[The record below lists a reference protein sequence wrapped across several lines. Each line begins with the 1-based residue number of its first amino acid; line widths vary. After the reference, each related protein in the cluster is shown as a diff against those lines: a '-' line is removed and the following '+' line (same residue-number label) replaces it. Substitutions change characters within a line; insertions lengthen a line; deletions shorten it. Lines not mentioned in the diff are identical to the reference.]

1 MPTAI
6 IIDDS
11 RKEREALKK
20 LLENHPD
27 IVVEQECDSAAKG
40 IKSITKHRPDLVFLD
55 VEMPEMTGLE
65 MLAAIGSSSERDFAV
80 IFITSFEEYAIRAFR
95 MAALDYVL
103 KPIDPENLN
112 DALTK
117 FRAGLGNR
125 VHSMQMEVMR
135 HNLSITAAQ
144 LMLVS
149 VADHKFKLK
158 DVVYCCTPAAD
169 GEGKGAYTS
178 FYLSDSLVA
187 GTADTH
193 ANRLVASKE
202 LKHYDTL
209 FTPYGFIRVG
219 RKYLIN
225 PEFVTKV
232 GTNDVTV
239 TFSNGQTKVL
249 ETGSTKQLLHLLG
262 PRLLK

>member
-11 RKEREALKK
+11 RHDREALKK

-27 IVVEQECDSAAKG
+27 IVVEQECDNAAKG
-40 IKSITKHRPDLVFLD
+40 INAIAKHQPDLVFLD

-65 MLAAIGSSSERDFAV
+65 MLAAIGNSDERDFVV
-80 IFITSFEEYAIRAFR
+80 IFITAFNKYAVDAIEL
-95 MAALDYVL
+95 AALHYLL
-103 KPIDPENLN
+103 KPIDPKKLALAIDRFRN
-112 DALTK
+112 DMGDKA
-117 FRAGLGNR
+117 RGI
-125 VHSMQMEVMR
+125 QMEVLR

-158 DVVYCCTPAAD
+158 DIVYCCTPAAD

-178 FYLSDSLVA
+178 FYLSAPLAV
-187 GTADTH
+187 GTTVP
-193 ANRLVASKE
+193 NTNKLVASKE
-202 LKHYDTL
+202 LKHYDNL
-209 FTPYGFIRVG
+209 FSPYGFIRVG
-219 RKYLIN
+219 RGHLIN

-232 GTNDVTV
+232 RTNDITV
-239 TFSNGQTKVL
+239 GFSNGETKVL

>member
-11 RKEREALKK
+11 RKDREALKK
-20 LLENHPD
+20 MLEHHPD

-40 IKSITKHRPDLVFLD
+40 IKAIAKHRPDLVFLD
-55 VEMPEMTGLE
+55 VQMPEMNGLE
-65 MLAAIGSSSERDFAV
+65 MLAAIGRSSERDFAV
-80 IFITSFEEYAIRAFR
+80 IFITSFEEYAIQAIH

-103 KPIDPENLN
+103 KPIDSPTLYG
-112 DALTK
+112 ALDN
-117 FRAGLGNR
+117 FRKGIGNR
-125 VHSMQMEVMR
+125 VFGTQMEVVR
-135 HNLSITAAQ
+135 HNLSITAG
-144 LMLVS
+144 LLKIVS
-149 VADHKFKLK
+149 VAEHKLK
-158 DVVYCCTPAAD
+158 LKHVAYCCTPAAD

-178 FYLSDSLVA
+178 FYLSSPLVA
-187 GTADTH
+187 GTTDAN

-209 FTPYGFIRVG
+209 FTPFGFIRVG
-219 RKYLIN
+219 RGYLIN

-232 GTNDVTV
+232 GANEVTV
-239 TFSNGQTKVL
+239 TFSNGDTKVL